1 MGSGLFGIGVSGLQ
15 SFQTALN
22 TTGHNIANVNT
33 DGYSRQETLFEQRLP
48 QNLGVGFIGTGVE
61 VTDIRRRYDQFV
73 VGQVQN
79 STSAYEQT
87 STFYN
92 LASQVD
98 NLLADPQVGLS
109 TGLENFFNAVQEVS
123 NDPTSI
129 AARQVMLTESESLI
143 DRFSYL
149 YDRLDNLRLDSNNQI
164 DSYVA
169 EINSLAQSIA
179 DINDDIV
186 IATGRSS
193 GATPNDLLDQRDAL
207 VGKLS
212 ELVSVRTL
220 EQDDGSMSV
229 FIGNGQPLVI
239 GKVASQLSSQAQGID
254 PFNLD
259 ISIVNSGAAV
269 PITEFITGGKLGGV
283 LEFRDGMLN
292 EAQNSLGRIAAGLAR
307 DFNEQHRAGYDLDG
321 DINQAYFSEPVPEVL
336 PATANTGTLAV
347 SISDTNQLTLDDYHM
362 TYNGAAW
369 EVRRVSDQQLVSFTG
384 TGTAVDP
391 IVFNGVSVEVTSAA
405 AAGDEYLIR
414 PTRVAARDVGTLLT
428 DPRDVAATAGILAAP
443 DPANT
448 GSAEVTLPRVI
459 DSLNLDL
466 ANPVTITYNA
476 GVPELV
482 VTDGVNPAVN
492 IPYDPATDSPVTVQY
507 NGWELELSGVPANVD
522 VFNVVQNPD
531 TTAIGDNRNALA
543 LAALQNAQTLVGGTA
558 TYSESY
564 NQLVGSVGVQTRKAE
579 ITSVAQEK
587 LLSDAISTR
596 EAISGVNLDEEAANL
611 LRYQQAYQAS
621 AQVIATANSLFD
633 TLLNA
638 VR

>member
-1 MGSGLFGIGVSGLQ
+1 V
-15 SFQTALN
+15 QT
-22 TTGHNIANVNT
+22 
-33 DGYSRQETLFEQRLP
+33 
-48 QNLGVGFIGTGVE
+48 
-61 VTDIRRRYDQFV
+61 
-73 VGQVQN
+73 
-79 STSAYEQT
+79 STSAFEQT
-87 STFYN
+87 NNYYN

-98 NLLADPQVGLS
+98 NLLADPQVGL
-109 TGLENFFNAVQEVS
+109 TPGLENFFNAVQEVS

-149 YDRLDNLRLDSNNQI
+149 YDRLDNLRTDSNNQI

-179 DINDDIV
+179 DLNDDIV

-220 EQDDGSMSV
+220 DQDDGSTSV
-229 FIGNGQPLVI
+229 FIGNGQPLVL
-239 GKVASQLSSQAQGID
+239 GKDASQLSSQATGID
-254 PFNLD
+254 PFNRD
-259 ISIVNSGAAV
+259 ISIVNNGIPV

-292 EAQNSLGRIAAGLAR
+292 EAQNSIGRIAVGLAT
-307 DFNEQHRAGYDLDG
+307 DFNAQHRAGMDLDG
-321 DINQAYFSEPVPEVL
+321 DINLAYFSEPAPEIL
-336 PATANTGTLAV
+336 PATANTGTIAV
-347 SISDTNQLTLDDYHM
+347 SITDTSQLTLDDYQLSIVGGNVEIRRYSDGQLLQ
-362 TYNGAAW
+362 TSSTAAPFTINGLTIDA
-369 EVRRVSDQQLVSFTG
+369 
-384 TGTAVDP
+384 
-391 IVFNGVSVEVTSAA
+391 TSAA
-405 AAGDEYLIR
+405 NGDEYLVR
-414 PTRVAARDVGTLLT
+414 PTRVAARDVGTLLR
-428 DPRDVAATAGILAAP
+428 DPRDIAAAGAVISEAGS
-443 DPANT
+443 ANT
-448 GSAEVTLPRVI
+448 GSAQATLPDTV
-459 DSLNLDL
+459 DVTNPALLNTVQITFTSPTTFDVFDVTAGVNL
-466 ANPVTITYNA
+466 ATGVAYDPADPADTITYN
-476 GVPELV
+476 
-482 VTDGVNPAVN
+482 
-492 IPYDPATDSPVTVQY
+492 
-507 NGWELELSGVPANVD
+507 GWTFDLSGAAATGDSFEVSSNAGGV
-522 VFNVVQNPD
+522 
-531 TTAIGDNRNALA
+531 GDNRNALA
-543 LAALQNAQTLVGGTA
+543 LAGLQDAGTLSGGNA

-579 ITSVAQEK
+579 ITAASQEK

>member
-220 EQDDGSMSV
+220 EQDDGSLSV
-229 FIGNGQPLVI
+229 FIGNGQPLVL
-239 GKVASQLSSQAQGID
+239 GKDASQLSSQATGID
-254 PFNLD
+254 PFNRD
-259 ISIVNSGAAV
+259 ISIVNNGVPV

-283 LEFRDGMLN
+283 LDFRDGMLN
-292 EAQNSLGRIAAGLAR
+292 EAQNSLGRIAVALAT

-321 DINQAYFSEPVPEVL
+321 DFNQAYFSEPSPEIL
-336 PATANTGTLAV
+336 PDPANAGTIGV
-347 SISDTNQLTLDDYHM
+347 TITDTSQLTLDDYQLSVVGG
-362 TYNGAAW
+362 NV
-369 EVRRVSDQQLVSFTG
+369 EVRRYSDGQLLQTSTAATPFTING
-384 TGTAVDP
+384 LTINATTAVD
-391 IVFNGVSVEVTSAA
+391 
-405 AAGDEYLIR
+405 GDEYLVR
-414 PTRVAARDVGTLLT
+414 PTRVAARDVDTLLT
-428 DPRDVAATAGILAAP
+428 DPRDVAAAAGLLSFPEAT
-443 DPANT
+443 NT
-448 GSAEVTLPRVI
+448 GTAEVTLPRVI
-459 DSLNLDL
+459 DPADASLTNS
-466 ANPVTITYNA
+466 ATITYNA
-476 GVPELV
+476 GVLT
-482 VTDGVNPAVN
+482 VTDGGPAVP
-492 IPYDPATDSPVTVQY
+492 IPYNPATDSPITIQF
-507 NGWELELSGVPANVD
+507 NGWELELSGVPAD
-522 VFNVVQNPD
+522 GDIFNVELNPD
-531 TTAIGDNRNALA
+531 TTAVGDNRNALA
-543 LAALQNAQTLVGGTA
+543 MAALQNAGTLVGGSA

-579 ITSVAQEK
+579 ITSAAQEK

-611 LRYQQAYQAS
+611 LKYQQAYQAS
-621 AQVIATANSLFD
+621 AQVISTANTLFD

>member
-33 DGYSRQETLFEQRLP
+33 EYYSRQETLFEQRLP
-48 QNLGVGFIGTGVE
+48 QNLGNGFIGTGVE

-73 VGQVQN
+73 VGQVQT
-79 STSAYEQT
+79 STSAFEQT
-87 STFYN
+87 NNYYN

-98 NLLADPQVGLS
+98 NLLADPQVGL
-109 TGLENFFNAVQEVS
+109 TPGLENFFNAVQEVS

-149 YDRLDNLRLDSNNQI
+149 YDRLDNLRSDSNNQI

-169 EINSLAQSIA
+169 EINSLAESIA
-179 DINDDIV
+179 DLNDDIV

-207 VGKLS
+207 IGKLS

-220 EQDDGSMSV
+220 DQDDGSTSV
-229 FIGNGQPLVI
+229 FIGNGQPLVL
-239 GKVASQLSSQAQGID
+239 GKDASQLSSQATGID
-254 PFNLD
+254 PFNRD
-259 ISIVNSGAAV
+259 ISIVNNGIPV

-292 EAQNSLGRIAAGLAR
+292 EAQNSIGRIAVGLAT
-307 DFNEQHRAGYDLDG
+307 DFNLQHRAGMDLDG
-321 DINQAYFSEPVPEVL
+321 DINQAYFSEPAPEVL
-336 PATANTGTLAV
+336 PATTNTGTLAV
-347 SISDTNQLTLDDYHM
+347 SISDTSQLTLDDYNM
-362 TYNGAAW
+362 TYTGAAW

-384 TGTAVDP
+384 TGTVVDP
-391 IVFNGVSVEVTSAA
+391 IVFKGVSVEVTSAA

-414 PTRVAARDVGTLLT
+414 PTRVAARDVGTLLR
-428 DPRDVAATAGILAAP
+428 DPRDIAAAGAVISEAGST
-443 DPANT
+443 NT
-448 GSAEVTLPRVI
+448 GSAQATLPDTV
-459 DSLNLDL
+459 DVTNPALLNTVQITFTSPTTFDVFD
-466 ANPVTITYNA
+466 VTA
-476 GVPELV
+476 GVNLATG
-482 VTDGVNPAVN
+482 VT
-492 IPYDPATDSPVTVQY
+492 YDPADPADTVSY
-507 NGWELELSGVPANVD
+507 NGWSFDLSGAAATGDSFEVSSNAGGV
-522 VFNVVQNPD
+522 
-531 TTAIGDNRNALA
+531 GDNRNALA
-543 LAALQNAQTLVGGTA
+543 LAGLQDAGTLAGGNA

-579 ITSVAQEK
+579 ITSASQEK